1 MGHVRV
7 GRLPRRWGWEQ
18 VISALSAESA
28 LGAEGE
34 TDFISQAAQAA
45 NRTLSDAKYQESVTL
60 AYWTFIDLA
69 AVSRSGDLLVHL
81 REQGVQIPDRPT
93 GLTLLKLISTT
104 LEKSVRRS
112 GASTALDEIA
122 LQTFDAV
129 VLATA
134 RSRSETLFGCSVE
147 SVQTAFR
154 ELSTKAGVAD
164 IGRRFF
170 SEYTFRSLRLALEKE
185 LARSLGKGGRF
196 STSNDLSRF
205 EERLRNYC
213 WDVSKI
219 VQDYSGGWYAKALWE
234 QRLTLPEARNFTSYA
249 IQKLLSELSREPNRP

>member
-7 GRLPRRWGWEQ
+7 GCLPKKWGWEQ
-18 VISALSAESA
+18 VISALSTGSA
-28 LGAEGE
+28 SGSEGE
-34 TDFISQAAQAA
+34 SDLISQAAQAA
-45 NRTLSDAKYQESVTL
+45 NRTLSDAKYQGSVAL
-60 AYWTFIDLA
+60 AYWTFVDLA
-69 AVSRSGDLLVHL
+69 AASRTGDLLTHL
-81 REQGVQIPDRPT
+81 GEQGVQIPERPT

-104 LEKSVRRS
+104 LEKTVRAR
-112 GASTALDEIA
+112 GASSALDEIA

-129 VLATA
+129 VLSTA
-134 RSRSETLFGCSVE
+134 RSGSETLFGCSVE

-170 SEYTFRSLRLALEKE
+170 SEYTFRALRLALEKE

-196 STSNDLSRF
+196 NTSNELSRF
-205 EERLRNYC
+205 EERLKTYC

-219 VQDYSGGWYAKALWE
+219 VEDYSGGWYSKALWE
-234 QRLTLPEARNFTSYA
+234 QRLTLAEARNFTSYA
-249 IQKLLSELSREPNRP
+249 IQKLLSELSREPTRL

>member
-7 GRLPRRWGWEQ
+7 GRLPKRWGWEQ
-18 VISALSAESA
+18 VVSALSTG
-28 LGAEGE
+28 GASGSEGE
-34 TDFISQAAQAA
+34 SDFVSQAAQAA
-45 NRTLSDAKYQESVTL
+45 NRTLSDAKYQESVAL

-69 AVSRSGDLLVHL
+69 ASSRSGDLLDRL

-93 GLTLLKLISTT
+93 GLTLLKLISAT
-104 LEKSVRRS
+104 LENSVRAR

-129 VLATA
+129 VLTTA
-134 RSRSETLFGCSVE
+134 RSGSQTLFGCSVE

-170 SEYTFRSLRLALEKE
+170 SEYTFRALRLALEKE

-196 STSNDLSRF
+196 STSNDLSKF
-205 EERLRNYC
+205 EERLKNYC

-234 QRLTLPEARNFTSYA
+234 QCLPFHWNYS
-249 IQKLLSELSREPNRP
+249 II